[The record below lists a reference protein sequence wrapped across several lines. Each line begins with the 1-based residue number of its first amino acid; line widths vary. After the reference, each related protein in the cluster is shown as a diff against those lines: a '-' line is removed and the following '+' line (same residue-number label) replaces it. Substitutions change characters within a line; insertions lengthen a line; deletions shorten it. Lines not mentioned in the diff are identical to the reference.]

1 MHQSL
6 HGMANVTRLSK
17 S

>member
-6 HGMANVTRLSK
+6 HGMTNVTRLSK

>member
-6 HGMANVTRLSK
+6 HGMTNVTRLLK